1 MIEKRTDLAIEARE
15 RFPEDNV
22 EIEGVIL
29 NDKVIQK
36 GRIRISTVNIVNENG
51 ARWMKKPVGNYV
63 TIEFTD
69 KSMYMDDKD
78 TKKFEDKVSETVCGI
93 LTEMVRDKQKN
104 MEVRENNKI
113 QGNAEEEKTRNGKEN
128 PEKQFKTFM
137 VTGLGNRFA
146 TPDALGP
153 AVMEKVIVNRHMV
166 REFGEEMLGNDKI
179 VCAITPGVMAQ
190 TGMDTYE
197 VLDGLVE
204 NIKPDFILVV
214 DALASRSIGRLC
226 RTIQITDT
234 GISPGAGIGNNR
246 QKINEETMKVPVIA
260 IGVPT
265 VVDAAVI
272 VSECMEETLQKQG
285 FSDSEIQIFLE
296 SIAGSSTKNLFVT
309 PKDIDEQVR
318 WIGNL
323 VSCGINRFFG
333 N

>member
-1 MIEKRTDLAIEARE
+1 
-15 RFPEDNV
+15 
-22 EIEGVIL
+22 
-29 NDKVIQK
+29 
-36 GRIRISTVNIVNENG
+36 
-51 ARWMKKPVGNYV
+51 
-63 TIEFTD
+63 
-69 KSMYMDDKD
+69 
-78 TKKFEDKVSETVCGI
+78 
-93 LTEMVRDKQKN
+93 
-104 MEVRENNKI
+104 
-113 QGNAEEEKTRNGKEN
+113 
-128 PEKQFKTFM
+128 M

-153 AVMEKVIVNRHMV
+153 VVMEKVMVNRHMV
-166 REFGEEMLGNDKI
+166 REFGEKMLQNNKI

-197 VLDGLVE
+197 VLNGLVE

-226 RTIQITDT
+226 RTIQITDI

-246 QKINEETMKVPVIA
+246 HKINEDTLGVPVIA

-272 VSECMEETLQKQG
+272 VSECMEETLEKQG
-285 FSDSEIQIFLE
+285 LSEKEIQIFLE
-296 SIAGSSTKNLFVT
+296 SIAGNSTKNLFVT

-318 WIGNL
+318 WIGGL
-323 VSCGINRFFG
+323 VSGGINNFFK

>member
-15 RFPEDNV
+15 SYPEDNV

-29 NDKVIQK
+29 NEQIVQK
-36 GRIRISTVNIVNENG
+36 GRIRISTVNIVNEYG
-51 ARWMKKPVGNYV
+51 ADWMKKPVGNYV

-69 KSMYMDDKD
+69 KSMYMDDAD
-78 TKKFEDKVSETVCGI
+78 TKKFEHKVKEIICNILSDMIKEKHEKKDKE
-93 LTEMVRDKQKN
+93 
-104 MEVRENNKI
+104 
-113 QGNAEEEKTRNGKEN
+113 
-128 PEKQFKTFM
+128 TFM

-153 AVMEKVIVNRHMV
+153 VVMEKVMVNRHMV
-166 REFGEEMLGNDKI
+166 REFGEKMLQNNKI

-197 VLDGLVE
+197 VLNGLVE

-246 QKINEETMKVPVIA
+246 HKINEDTLGVPVIA

-272 VSECMEETLQKQG
+272 VSECMEETLEKQG
-285 FSDSEIQIFLE
+285 LSEKEIQIFLE
-296 SIAGSSTKNLFVT
+296 SIAGNSTKNLFVT

-318 WIGNL
+318 WIGGL
-323 VSCGINRFFG
+323 VSGGINNFFK

>member
-1 MIEKRTDLAIEARE
+1 MFEKRTDLAIEARE
-15 RFPEDNV
+15 SFPEDNV
-22 EIEGVIL
+22 EIKGVALDEKI
-29 NDKVIQK
+29 IQD
-36 GRIRISTVNIVNENG
+36 GRIRISTVNIINENG
-51 ARWMKKPVGNYV
+51 AKLMKKPVGNYV

-69 KSMYMDDKD
+69 KSRYMSDKD
-78 TKKFEDKVSETVCGI
+78 TKQFEDKVSGTICNIIMG
-93 LTEMVRDKQKN
+93 MVKDKK
-104 MEVRENNKI
+104 
-113 QGNAEEEKTRNGKEN
+113 EKAGQAYKEN
-128 PEKQFKTFM
+128 TETYM

-153 AVMEKVIVNRHMV
+153 VVMEKIMVNRHMV
-166 REFGEEMLGNDKI
+166 HEFGEEMLGGNKV

-190 TGMDTYE
+190 TGMETYE
-197 VLDGLVE
+197 VLNGIVE
-204 NIKPDFILVV
+204 NIGPDYILVV

-246 QKINEETMKVPVIA
+246 HKINEETMKVPVIA

-285 FSDSEIQIFLE
+285 FTDNEIQIFLE
-296 SIAGSSTKNLFVT
+296 SIVNNNTKNLFVT

-318 WIGNL
+318 WIGGI
-323 VSCGINRFFG
+323 VSRGINSFFES
-333 N
+333 

>member
-1 MIEKRTDLAIEARE
+1 MELNRTDLAIETRE
-15 RFPEDNV
+15 SFPEDNV
-22 EIEGVIL
+22 EIEGVVL
-29 NDKVIQK
+29 NDKLLQK
-36 GRIRISTVNIVNENG
+36 GRIRVSTVNILNEKG
-51 ARWMKKPVGNYV
+51 AELMGKPAGNYV

-78 TKKFEDKVSETVCGI
+78 TKKFEDKVIKEFCDIITDMTNSGRKTDTEPAAEDNKGEKKTETYMAV
-93 LTEMVRDKQKN
+93 
-104 MEVRENNKI
+104 
-113 QGNAEEEKTRNGKEN
+113 
-128 PEKQFKTFM
+128 
-137 VTGLGNRFA
+137 GLGNRFA

-153 AVMEKVIVNRHMV
+153 VVMEKIMVNRHMV
-166 REFGEEMLGNDKI
+166 CEFGSEILGNNKV

-197 VLDGLVE
+197 VLCGLVE
-204 NIKPDFILVV
+204 NIKPDFILAI

-246 QKINEETMKVPVIA
+246 HKINEETMNVPVIA

-272 VSECMEETLQKQG
+272 VSGCMEETLSKQG
-285 FSDSEIQIFLE
+285 FSDNEIQIFLE
-296 SIAGSSTKNLFVT
+296 SIAGNSTKNLFVT

-318 WIGNL
+318 WIGKL
-323 VSCGINRFFG
+323 VSRGINSFFE

>member
-1 MIEKRTDLAIEARE
+1 VGFIKSIERNGCQMIEKRTDLAIEARE
-15 RFPEDNV
+15 SFPEDNV

-36 GRIRISTVNIVNENG
+36 GHIRINTVNITNENG
-51 ARWMKKPVGNYV
+51 AKWMKKPVGNYV

-78 TKKFEDKVSETVCGI
+78 TKKFENKVKETICNI
-93 LTEMVRDKQKN
+93 LTEMVNEKLEKI
-104 MEVRENNKI
+104 RET
-113 QGNAEEEKTRNGKEN
+113 EEKVTDICQ
-128 PEKQFKTFM
+128 EKKKTFM

-146 TPDALGP
+146 TPDAIGP
-153 AVMEKVIVNRHMV
+153 VVMEKIMVNRHMV
-166 REFGEEMLGNDKI
+166 REFGEEVLQNDKI

-246 QKINEETMKVPVIA
+246 QKINEETIKVPVIA

-265 VVDAAVI
+265 VVDASVI
-272 VSECMEETLQKQG
+272 VSECIEETLEKQG
-285 FSDSEIQIFLE
+285 FSDTEIQIFLE

-309 PKDIDEQVR
+309 PKDIDEQVC
-318 WIGNL
+318 WIGGL
-323 VSCGINRFFG
+323 VSGGINKFFE

>member
-1 MIEKRTDLAIEARE
+1 MQILLSGKTRKGTDISMIEKRTDLAIEARE
-15 RFPEDNV
+15 SYPEDNV

-29 NDKVIQK
+29 NEQIVQK
-36 GRIRISTVNIVNENG
+36 GRIRISTVNIVNEYG
-51 ARWMKKPVGNYV
+51 ASWMKKPVGNYV
-63 TIEFTD
+63 TVEFTD
-69 KSMYMDDKD
+69 KSLYMDDEE
-78 TKKFEDKVSETVCGI
+78 TKKFESKVREIICHI
-93 LTEMVRDKQKN
+93 LTDMIK
-104 MEVRENNKI
+104 
-113 QGNAEEEKTRNGKEN
+113 
-128 PEKQFKTFM
+128 EKQTKKDKETFM

-153 AVMEKVIVNRHMV
+153 VVMEKVVVNRHMV
-166 REFGEEMLGNDKI
+166 CEFGEEMLQSNKI

-214 DALASRSIGRLC
+214 DALASRSVGRLC

-246 QKINEETMKVPVIA
+246 QKINEETLGVPVIA

-272 VSECMEETLQKQG
+272 VSECMEETLEKQG
-285 FSDSEIQIFLE
+285 FSDKEIQIFLE
-296 SIAGSSTKNLFVT
+296 GIAGNGTKNLFVT

-318 WIGNL
+318 WIGGL
-323 VSCGINRFFG
+323 VSGGINSFFE

>member
-15 RFPEDNV
+15 SYPKDNI

-29 NDKVIQK
+29 DEQVVQK
-36 GRIRISTVNIVNENG
+36 GRIRISTVNIVNEHG
-51 ARWMKKPVGNYV
+51 ADLMKKPVGNYV
-63 TIEFTD
+63 TVEFTD
-69 KSMYMDDKD
+69 KSMYMDDDD
-78 TKKFEDKVSETVCGI
+78 TKKFENKV
-93 LTEMVRDKQKN
+93 K
-104 MEVRENNKI
+104 EVLCEVLKDMI
-113 QGNAEEEKTRNGKEN
+113 KEKKAKKSKE
-128 PEKQFKTFM
+128 TFM

-153 AVMEKVIVNRHMV
+153 VVMEKVVVNRHMV
-166 REFGEEMLGNDKI
+166 REFGDEILHNGKV
-179 VCAITPGVMAQ
+179 VCAIAPGVMAQ

-197 VLDGLVE
+197 VLDGLVK

-246 QKINEETMKVPVIA
+246 QKMNEQTLGVPVVA

-265 VVDAAVI
+265 VVDASVI
-272 VSECMEETLQKQG
+272 VSECMEEVLEKQG
-285 FSDSEIQIFLE
+285 FSDEEIQIFLE
-296 SIAGSSTKNLFVT
+296 NIVDGNTKNLFVT
-309 PKDIDEQVR
+309 PKDIDEQIR
-318 WIGNL
+318 WIGGL
-323 VSCGINRFFG
+323 VSGGINNFFE

>member
-1 MIEKRTDLAIEARE
+1 MIEKRTDLAIELRE
-15 RFPEDNV
+15 SYPEDNV
-22 EIEGVIL
+22 EIEGVVL
-29 NDKVIQK
+29 NEQIVQK
-36 GRIRISTVNIVNENG
+36 GNIRISTVNIVNEYG
-51 ARWMKKPVGNYV
+51 SKWMKKPVGNYV

-69 KSMYMDDKD
+69 KSTYMDDAETKEFENKVKEIICDILEDMIKNKQRKKD
-78 TKKFEDKVSETVCGI
+78 
-93 LTEMVRDKQKN
+93 
-104 MEVRENNKI
+104 
-113 QGNAEEEKTRNGKEN
+113 KE
-128 PEKQFKTFM
+128 TFM

-146 TPDALGP
+146 TPDAIGP
-153 AVMEKVIVNRHMV
+153 VVMEKVTVNRHMV
-166 REFGEEMLGNDKI
+166 REFGEEMLHNNKI

-214 DALASRSIGRLC
+214 DALASRSISRLC

-246 QKINEETMKVPVIA
+246 HKINEETLGVPVIA

-265 VVDAAVI
+265 VVDAFVI
-272 VSECMEETLQKQG
+272 VSECMEESLEKQG
-285 FSDSEIQIFLE
+285 FSNEEIQIFLE
-296 SIAGSSTKNLFVT
+296 SIAGSSIKNLFVT

-318 WIGNL
+318 WIGGL
-323 VSCGINRFFG
+323 VSGGINSFFK

>member
-1 MIEKRTDLAIEARE
+1 
-15 RFPEDNV
+15 
-22 EIEGVIL
+22 
-29 NDKVIQK
+29 
-36 GRIRISTVNIVNENG
+36 
-51 ARWMKKPVGNYV
+51 MKKPVGNYV
-63 TIEFTD
+63 TVEFTD
-69 KSMYMDDKD
+69 KSLYMDDD
-78 TKKFEDKVSETVCGI
+78 ETKEFESEVKEIICNI
-93 LTEMVRDKQKN
+93 LTDMIKERQTQKH
-104 MEVRENNKI
+104 
-113 QGNAEEEKTRNGKEN
+113 KE
-128 PEKQFKTFM
+128 TFM

-153 AVMEKVIVNRHMV
+153 VVMEKVVVNRHMV
-166 REFGEEMLGNDKI
+166 CEFGEEILQSNKV

-197 VLDGLVE
+197 VLHGLVE

-226 RTIQITDT
+226 RTIQITDI

-246 QKINEETMKVPVIA
+246 QKINEETLGVPVIA

-272 VSECMEETLQKQG
+272 VSECMEKTLEKQG
-285 FSDSEIQIFLE
+285 FSDKEIQIFLE
-296 SIAGSSTKNLFVT
+296 GIADNGTKNLFVT

-318 WIGNL
+318 WIGEL
-323 VSCGINRFFG
+323 VSGGINSFFE